1 MWSFEEKCVLFER
14 GSPQFVVK
22 ALLITSEISFMSPF
36 VTPRVRIIGGHVG
49 QFPELPVRTN
59 ELCTYWSLARA
70 SKECHISGERGRDVW
85 TELKR
90 ARERG
95 TQQPKMLKKK
105 DSYTV
110 NDPSRITRAEANDL
124 SVLIARMQRNA
135 DLMEKDILD
144 AEEKMA
150 LDSDNA
156 TKGLSFQSQRTTK
169 ALLADAE
176 RLLDGLFQDL
186 EKAKS
191 MKHPQANEIEH
202 DIHNLQD
209 RWQKDCDIHSEVYK
223 QLKGTKVST
232 KANWPVMLKQKQMQV
247 DTGEY
252 GPSVPDIEKQIAS
265 HNILQKEIEA
275 YGPVLDSQATSTPE
289 ESDTINKQYKNLLES
304 SRQRGLH
311 LSSLYDYLLGC
322 TKEVAYL
329 RKQQDKVLQQD
340 WSDRSASL
348 LDVCQLDENFK
359 ESSLRSHEREARK
372 LQDDA
377 DRLVRSG
384 HPASAI
390 VKADVETLSDSLR
403 RLRSSLDLATL
414 GSQTNAEADEALLQ
428 QTEQLLADL
437 KMRSKSIPPLH
448 LRRCVPGEPTAV
460 EALSDWKDAKAR
472 SHSSPLHRPPPM
484 GPCTFITDK
493 QLKML
498 QHSYVSITQGERF
511 TLRSNSDP
519 ESWSVQTISGA
530 TMTVPGACL
539 LIPPPDPQ
547 TIDKVGRLEKEIAD
561 LRKRREAAQSSQ
573 KSGTVE
579 VTQTQRSVPVSTT
592 FDDSKAGGLASK
604 LDRVDSDLT
613 QVKRDILSRLRA
625 PLDRKD
631 PVCDLIERLEK
642 QVNADLV
649 IRNLDQEIAAVQR
662 ETDLLSSAKPGDPAI
677 NSLRLKL
684 NSIKNKQSDI
694 ATLADLYTKK
704 DLNGKQRE
712 VQQLSRD
719 LEPVKQVCSS
729 LQAGYQEYCPDLCRQ
744 EAEVRRL
751 QKRYDNIE
759 FQLQTSAIQSL
770 NLFLNNLPNNEISP
784 SDSLSQVNTKMNSQ
798 KEYDANC
805 DKYRSIVDE
814 GGNISPKKQH
824 ASSMLQSVQERER
837 ALHKRFSEVS
847 AENEQLLSQ
856 MGYAKNLVAQTEDR
870 ATQVVV
876 QQHLQLQSQ
885 QRGMDEVDGL
895 KQELAAETTR
905 RTRTEDELDSFQR
918 RMISLKSRRGVER
931 VEEKEVLQYYRDP
944 KLESS
949 LELMRSKIHDEAL
962 KQSSTKAE
970 VEVINK
976 KIVVLENE
984 VKNVTPKLV
993 TKVVTEIERDP
1004 KLDITAS
1011 KMREELQ
1018 KLKEEIR
1025 IKASETINMK
1035 TEISIL
1041 EQKRP
1046 PIKEK
1051 VVKKEVVQLERDPEM
1066 QRAIASFQADI
1077 AKETERCKYLNDE
1090 IFSTRREINTLERI
1104 IPTVMPRI
1112 ITKEVKSVERDPELI
1127 NESKRLSTLSEEEK
1141 ALNNAL
1147 IEEIAK
1153 LQLSYAQVQNFKPKI
1168 EVKETINEIY
1178 RIDPETEVQLL
1189 RMKKELQESSKQR
1202 ISVEQEIKMLMM
1214 ELEALRSQKPKVELK
1229 ELTREVVK
1237 EERSP
1242 EIMKEM
1248 QRLNDQLSSLQ
1259 STFDSTLECLT
1270 SLRKERDEWKA
1281 KNSKVE
1287 TKVVTKEV
1295 IRYENDPLLEKEAER
1310 LRKEVREETQ
1320 RRRAIEETVFD
1331 LQHMYLQLENQKP
1344 EERVVVKEV
1353 VRLQRDPT
1361 QILEHDKLSRSIDEE
1376 VKSRRKLELE
1386 VEKLRAVVKEK
1397 ETSLGQT
1404 EERQKKIKVEM
1415 ELRQIRARITELE
1428 STPTPITE
1436 KVVVEEVMKVERSPE
1451 MEKMI
1456 DNLHGEMDRESNHV
1470 LRLEKEIQN
1479 LKVKL
1484 EILERE
1490 KTTEK
1495 TVYKE
1500 VIRVE
1505 RDEAVEAERARLRE
1519 QVSNKK
1525 NERRDLE
1532 DDIQLLNSKL
1542 TRLQNS
1548 KKGTSREKASLVQS
1562 HEPLQKESES
1572 LLNELRKLEL
1582 RKQEITITFHQQSQ
1596 LLSEQNQQNKRKSI
1610 MMEAEVQHLEND
1622 ILEEKNKI
1630 HKRENYIIEL
1640 QNSLKEATS
1649 EVRETNR
1656 STRITILDPET
1667 GKDMSPY
1674 DAYLE
1679 GLIDRN
1685 HYIHLQE
1692 LECSWEEVT
1701 STDPQGERT
1710 VLQDRKSGKQYS
1722 FRSALKAGRVSNRD
1736 IQRYRDGKIPIAEFA
1751 LMIAGETKT
1760 KIPLQAEP
1768 KTSVSSSSTSLSSSA
1783 TVSGQEECF
1792 PISGVIDTTTN
1803 NRMSVRSALTR
1814 NLIDPDTALKLLEA
1828 QAATGGIVDITNN
1841 IRYSVHKA
1849 AMNGLIDRALLK
1861 QLLNAQKAFT
1871 GIEDSSSKNRLSLG
1885 DAVQKGLMP
1894 RDIAFRFMEAQVLTG
1909 GLVDP
1914 NRAGRMSVEDA
1925 LKIGMIDSATAEAL
1939 KDESKS
1945 AKDLVD
1951 PITKKKISYKEA
1963 MVRCKKE
1970 PSTELLMLPVAC
1982 TETDAAPSYSSR
1994 SRSSSYGYF

>member
-1 MWSFEEKCVLFER
+1 
-14 GSPQFVVK
+14 
-22 ALLITSEISFMSPF
+22 
-36 VTPRVRIIGGHVG
+36 
-49 QFPELPVRTN
+49 
-59 ELCTYWSLARA
+59 
-70 SKECHISGERGRDVW
+70 
-85 TELKR
+85 
-90 ARERG
+90 
-95 TQQPKMLKKK
+95 MLKKK

-390 VKADVETLSDSLR
+390 VKTHRDAVRDEWQRFSFLCACRDKHLNNLRSCKKFQADVETLSDSLR

-460 EALSDWKDAKAR
+460 EALSDWKDAK
-472 SHSSPLHRPPPM
+472 
-484 GPCTFITDK
+484 
-493 QLKML
+493 
-498 QHSYVSITQGERF
+498 VSITQGERF

-579 VTQTQRSVPVSTT
+579 VTQTQRSVLVSTT

-704 DLNGKQRE
+704 ANASVYLGNQMEKVDVFVTGLEDQLSKQAPVPDAPSAIQTQILKLQDMHRDLNGKQRE

-759 FQLQTSAIQSL
+759 FQLQTRDAVMKEAAKKHQTFESAIQSL

-798 KEYDANC
+798 KRVIEDIRKKREDLKRVTSLSFDLQSILSEYDANC